1 MERKSMDRETYRI
14 LLLTGEVSGDI
25 YGAKLYKTLME
36 RYPNL
41 EIFGVGGSNMKRSGM
56 KILFDST
63 SWGTIGIVEALKKAP
78 RLIGVYRNLKRILE
92 QEQVDCLVAIDYPGF
107 NMSLVRVA
115 KRLGIP
121 TVFYFPPAK
130 WARHSR
136 EVMEAARTIT
146 KVCATFDSTKRI
158 YEAAGADV
166 EFVGH
171 PIVDDCRA
179 SAPVEQLRA
188 EFEVPEDRIV
198 VSLLPGSREKEVDYL
213 LSTLL
218 STAENLA
225 SLRRDIQFVI
235 PLAPATYE
243 MLQSPENK
251 RLLNMIENGREKLG
265 IKVIIGRTIDVLSMS
280 RLAVVASGT
289 ATLEAAYCRVP
300 MVLIYKVSLFTE
312 LFAKAFANLPRFY
325 GLPNLIFGKRFIPEL
340 IQEEVNPQRVTSE
353 VLAILDNPEK
363 YLYMKRCLEQVAT
376 NLGSPGAN
384 RRVADI
390 IFDLCRKHAG
400 KKE

>member
-1 MERKSMDRETYRI
+1 MNRDTYRI

-25 YGAKLYKTLME
+25 YGARLYKTLME
-36 RYPNL
+36 RHPNL

-63 SWGTIGIVEALKKAP
+63 NWGTIGIVEALKKAP
-78 RLIGVYRNLKRILE
+78 RLIGVYRNLRKILE

-136 EVMEAARTIT
+136 EVREAARTIT
-146 KVCATFDSTKRI
+146 KVCATFDSTRRI

-179 SAPVEQLRA
+179 SAPLDDLRA
-188 EFEVPEDRIV
+188 EFELAADRPV

-213 LSTLL
+213 LPTLL
-218 STAENLA
+218 STAERLSA
-225 SLRRDIQFVI
+225 SRSDIQFII

-243 MLQSPENK
+243 MLQNPSNRRQLE
-251 RLLNMIENGREKLG
+251 LLEDARNRLG
-265 IKVIIGRTIDVLSMS
+265 IKVIVGRTIDILSLS
-280 RLAVVASGT
+280 KVAVVASGT
-289 ATLEAAYCRVP
+289 ATLEAAYCMVP

-340 IQEEVNPQRVTSE
+340 IQEEVNPVRVSQE
-353 VLAILDNPEK
+353 VVSILDNQER
-363 YLYMKRCLEQVAT
+363 YLYMKRCLKQVAS
-376 NLGSPGAN
+376 NLGSPGTN
-384 RRVADI
+384 VRVADI
-390 IFDLCRKHAG
+390 ILDLCRKHQKQNG
-400 KKE
+400 